1 MNATGPVYLQ
11 KLKPATPVRT
21 VHPGGPRL
29 FPRRAVAGSTL
40 QLFVLCCIYSFSVR
54 AQSLTGL
61 VQPLSGTAG
70 STTASALRHSE
81 AGSEKNANTIP
92 SVGLPLAM
100 TQWTPQTRRTE
111 NKCIPPYYYA
121 DSAFTGFR
129 GTHWLNG
136 SCTQDYGSVTILP
149 VKGHLPENP
158 ANYTT
163 VFSHADEALSP
174 HYYRLSLYDDKLV
187 AELTATR
194 RCGLMRI
201 SMNEDDSLFLLIK
214 PNSDRGKAVV
224 EYNPKTEM
232 LRCYNPVYRI
242 YQGWGQPAGFNG
254 WYVFQ
259 FSKRSVCQRAFS
271 RDGWLTA
278 TVVRELPEGGYC
290 LGFRLKK
297 GDTLKVK
304 TGTSFS
310 SYEGAALNLQKE
322 VAEESFDAV
331 RKRAMLSW
339 ENALSQLRVS
349 GGTAQQQR
357 IFYTALYHALQHPR
371 LFSDADGTH
380 PRFDKQYQLRKDR
393 QEYYDDFSMW
403 DIYRA
408 QLPLL
413 CLLRPKQANDFV
425 FSLIQKGTEGGWL
438 PVFPCWNNYTAAMIG
453 DHVAAFLASAF
464 TRGIGLPYQRE
475 AYALMRRNAFETA
488 ADAEYANGKSRR
500 ALRSYLQYGFIPLED
515 TVPFAFHKKEQVS
528 RTLEYAFD
536 DYAVATVAKRLGRT
550 ADYELLLKRAQNY
563 QHVFDTTVG
572 MVRGRYS
579 SGQWHTPFLPDNRE
593 SYITEGTPRQFTF
606 FVPQDIAGLS
616 NLMGGKAKLEA
627 ALDTLFAKEEY
638 WHGNEPGHH
647 IPFLYNYTDHPKK
660 TQLKVQRILA
670 DEYSDGAGGLSG
682 NDDAGQMSAWY
693 VFAAMGLY
701 PVDPVAG
708 SYAISTPL
716 FDSLQLRLPNGRRFS
731 VIAHRS
737 SADAACI
744 RRILLNGKPIPVYFL
759 QHAAIMRGGT
769 LEVELDNG
777 LDH

>member
-1 MNATGPVYLQ
+1 MKATGPVYLQ
-11 KLKPATPVRT
+11 KLKCAKRWLRLRRT
-21 VHPGGPRL
+21 
-29 FPRRAVAGSTL
+29 AAGCTL
-40 QLFVLCCIYSFSVR
+40 QLFVLCCIYSLSVK

-61 VQPLSGTAG
+61 VQPLAGTAA

-111 NKCIPPYYYA
+111 NKCIAPYYYA

-149 VKGHLPENP
+149 VKGHLPQNP
-158 ANYTT
+158 ASYAT
-163 VFSHADEALSP
+163 VFRHAAETSSP
-174 HYYRLSLYDDKLV
+174 NYYRLSLYDDKLV

-194 RCGLMRI
+194 RCGLLRF
-201 SMNEDDSLFLLIK
+201 SLTEDDSLFVLVK
-214 PNSDRGKAVV
+214 PNSDRSKAVV
-224 EYNPKTEM
+224 EYNQQTGV

-254 WYVFQ
+254 WFVLQ
-259 FSKRSVCQRAFS
+259 FNKRSVYQCGFS
-271 RDGWLTA
+271 RDGWLTGA
-278 TVVRELPEGGYC
+278 AVRALPDGGYC

-297 GDTLKVK
+297 GETLEVK
-304 TGTSFS
+304 AGTSFS
-310 SYEGAALNLQKE
+310 SYEGAALNLRNE
-322 VAEESFDAV
+322 VGGQGFDV
-331 RKRAMLSW
+331 LQKRALLAW
-339 ENALSQLRVS
+339 EKDLSQLRVS
-349 GGTAQQQR
+349 GGTVQQQR

-380 PRFDKQYQLRKDR
+380 PRFDKQYKLRKDH

-413 CLLRPKQANDFV
+413 SLTHPARVNDFV
-425 FSLIQKGTEGGWL
+425 FSLLQKGTEGGWQ
-438 PVFPCWNNYTAAMIG
+438 PIFPCWNNYTAAMIG
-453 DHVAAFLASAF
+453 DHVSAFLASAF
-464 TRGIGLPYQRE
+464 ARGIGLQYQE
-475 AYALMRRNAFETA
+475 DAYALMRKNAFETA
-488 ADAEYANGKSRR
+488 ADADYANGKSRR

-515 TVPFAFHKKEQVS
+515 SVPFAFHKKEQVS

-550 ADYELLLKRAQNY
+550 SDYRQLLQRSKNY
-563 QHVFDTTVG
+563 QHVFDTSAG
-572 MVRGRYS
+572 MVRGRFA
-579 SGQWHTPFLPDNRE
+579 SGQWYTPLLPDSRE
-593 SYITEGTPRQFTF
+593 FYITEGTPRQFTF
-606 FVPQDIAGLS
+606 FVPQDIPGLTA
-616 NLMGGKAKLEA
+616 LMGGKGKLEA
-627 ALDTLFAKEEY
+627 ALDSLFAKQEY

-660 TQLKVQRILA
+660 TQLEVQRILA

-693 VFAAMGLY
+693 VFAAIGLY
-701 PVDPVAG
+701 PVDPVSG
-708 SYAISTPL
+708 SYAVSTPL
-716 FDSLQLRLPNGRRFS
+716 FDSLQLQLSNGRSFS
-731 VIAHRS
+731 ITTHRS
-737 SADAACI
+737 SPGAACI
-744 RRILLNGKPIPVYFL
+744 RRILLNGKPIPDYFIR
-759 QHAAIMRGGT
+759 HAAIMRGGILT
-769 LEVELDNG
+769 VELD
-777 LDH
+777 DCERP